1 MGTLQVLEQVSIAM
15 LTSLLAMAG
24 FALAGAITPG
34 PVNVLA
40 LRHGTQARLVPLVAY
55 VLGASLS
62 YAVVV
67 WIMGQ
72 SGQLLLQLPGVAAVA
87 PWLCAM
93 YLLWL
98 AWKVATAPVTQMAT
112 KSDTPVDTLTP
123 RQAFAQA
130 AALQLLNPKAW
141 LVALSGV
148 GMFVLPLT
156 ARGLSLHSAL
166 AWFCA
171 VSLLACLV
179 GVGCWA
185 LAGKA
190 LVCWL
195 QTPRRQRIF
204 NGVLA
209 ATLVASVLGVL
220 A

>member
-1 MGTLQVLEQVSIAM
+1 M

-40 LRHGTQARLVPLVAY
+40 LRHGTQARVLPLSAY

-67 WIMGQ
+67 WVMGQ

-87 PWLCAM
+87 PWLCAV

-98 AWKVATAPVTQMAT
+98 AWQVATAPTAPMAT
-112 KSDTPVDTLTP
+112 PTDAPGYALTA

-148 GMFVLPLT
+148 GMFVLPL
-156 ARGLSLHSAL
+156 AGRGLSLHSAL

-171 VSLLACLV
+171 VSLIACLV

-190 LVCWL
+190 LLRWL
-195 QTPRRQRIF
+195 QTARRQRIF
-204 NGVLA
+204 NGLLA